1 MKYTNRSSVGE
12 GSVQSARMHR
22 LVKAFIDQ
30 VWSEKKRIFT
40 NEVKS
45 RHRLIRAFS
54 DVYVAFRYCSGKY
67 QNKEKPLKR
76 QRNLGLVTD
85 ISNV

>member
-1 MKYTNRSSVGE
+1 MGE

-22 LVKAFIDQ
+22 LVKAFMYDQ
-30 VWSEKKRIFT
+30 KKKRIFT